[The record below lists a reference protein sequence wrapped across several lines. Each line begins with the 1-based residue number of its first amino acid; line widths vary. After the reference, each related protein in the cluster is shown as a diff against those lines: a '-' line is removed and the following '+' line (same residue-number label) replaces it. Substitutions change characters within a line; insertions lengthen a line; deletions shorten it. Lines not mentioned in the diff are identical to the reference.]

1 MSLST
6 LKRTSASA
14 VIQLYCPNS
23 AAIHPGLASLGP
35 CLDGPGG
42 SAARTAVLDP
52 TLKPDYAEEE
62 LDNYSAEPVATSAWI
77 PKSPRS
83 LPGGL
88 KLGGRFP
95 ESSHADGSL
104 PTSPDTPLD
113 CGGVP
118 EFPSEA
124 HGQLDAETR
133 ELIRTFLRMYTG
145 LPQRRSR
152 GKALETLKRVVD
164 SVVAKHQIAYHAV
177 VRLQSRS
184 GLEISDQPEPPPP
197 EPRASPVS
205 ENRPRARGGFL
216 RNGGGGREFRSGL
229 PRADKAAWPMKRRV
243 LSGSRSPCCL
253 DVKPGMIAKLGL
265 EQKGE
270 DVSFVTGV
278 AKSLFSDGKTN
289 WGRIASLVS
298 FGAVVAKQMKDSG
311 RERCVEAV
319 GQAISDYLLQ
329 DQREWLLNNRGWD
342 GFVEFFHVEDPEST
356 IRNALMAFAGV
367 AGLGAG
373 LALLIR

>member
-1 MSLST
+1 MSLSS

-14 VIQLYCPNS
+14 VIQLYCPN
-23 AAIHPGLASLGP
+23 ATTIHPGLASLGP
-35 CLDGPGG
+35 CPGG

-52 TLKPDYAEEE
+52 MLKADYAEDE

-83 LPGGL
+83 LPAGL
-88 KLGGRFP
+88 KLGGHFP
-95 ESSHADGSL
+95 ESGHAGGSL
-104 PTSPDTPLD
+104 PSTPDTPLD

-118 EFPSEA
+118 EFLSEA
-124 HGQLDAETR
+124 HGQLNAETR
-133 ELIRTFLRMYTG
+133 ELIGTFLQMYTG
-145 LPQRRSR
+145 LPHRRSR

-164 SVVAKHQIAYHAV
+164 SVVAKHQIAYH
-177 VRLQSRS
+177 
-184 GLEISDQPEPPPP
+184 
-197 EPRASPVS
+197 
-205 ENRPRARGGFL
+205 
-216 RNGGGGREFRSGL
+216 
-229 PRADKAAWPMKRRV
+229 
-243 LSGSRSPCCL
+243 
-253 DVKPGMIAKLGL
+253 GMIAKLEL
-265 EQKGE
+265 ENKGE

-311 RERCVEAV
+311 RESCVEAV
-319 GQAISDYLLQ
+319 GQAISNYLLQ

-342 GFVEFFHVEDPEST
+342 GFVEFFRVEDPEST